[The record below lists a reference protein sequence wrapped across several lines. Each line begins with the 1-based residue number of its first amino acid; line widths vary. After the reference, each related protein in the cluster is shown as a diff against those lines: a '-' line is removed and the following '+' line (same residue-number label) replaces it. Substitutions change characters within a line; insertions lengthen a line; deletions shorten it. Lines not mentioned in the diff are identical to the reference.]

1 MIWAM
6 IILTEGDWYV
16 SYDKTLFGRE
26 NGRYKKEQ
34 SEPLMNSMFA
44 LFFKDVD
51 ICLSFIIPV
60 RFIVVELNYGDTDHF
75 LHSQNHSRIDVQLT
89 AQFSANFK

>member
-34 SEPLMNSMFA
+34 SEQLMNSCS
-44 LFFKDVD
+44 LLNFKDRY
-51 ICLSFIIPV
+51 LSVIRGCQEIGTCHLGFRV
-60 RFIVVELNYGDTDHF
+60 LHYYLSLN
-75 LHSQNHSRIDVQLT
+75 
-89 AQFSANFK
+89 